1 MLRARGIELRKL
13 LSFLVILIIAIAL
26 CSCTKNDKTNQEAE
40 NNTTK
45 NQTQNTYEEGTSSVA
60 VADWDYSYAI
70 EAPTI
75 TDTDVKWN
83 LILVNRDNY
92 LPDNYIDTIN
102 LVNVCGTQE
111 RLDSRAA
118 TYYEEMF
125 NAAATEGI
133 YLTPCSGYRSYDLQ
147 KSNFENRISYN
158 ESLGYSKTEATLEA
172 SKVILPPGTSEHN
185 AGLAMDIVNCLDSFE
200 NTQAFQWLYEN
211 AQDFGFILRYPKD
224 KQDITKIVYEPW
236 HWRFVGVEA
245 AQEMK
250 KSGQCLEEYLGK
262 VK

>member
-1 MLRARGIELRKL
+1 MKKL
-13 LSFLVILIIAIAL
+13 SIFLVFLIIVITL
-26 CSCTKNDKTNQEAE
+26 CSCKKNETVDEDYT
-40 NNTTK
+40 NNTTD
-45 NQTQNTYEEGTSSVA
+45 NQVQTTYQKDDVTASATVS
-60 VADWDYSYAI
+60 DWKYIYAI
-70 EAPTI
+70 DAPVV
-75 TDTDVKWN
+75 TDTEVKWN
-83 LILVNRDNY
+83 LLLVNREYY
-92 LPDNYIDTIN
+92 LPDNYIDTVN

-118 TYYEEMF
+118 IYYEEMF
-125 NAAATEGI
+125 NAAAIEGI

-158 ESLGYSKTEATLEA
+158 ESLGYSKIEATVEA

-185 AGLAMDIVNCLDSFE
+185 AGLAMDIINCLDSFE
-200 NTQAFQWLYEN
+200 NTQAFKWLYEN

-250 KSGQCLEEYLGK
+250 KSGHCLEEYLGK